1 MLYICHFFCLRVYA
15 LHFRGKEKHIP
26 KLDVMT
32 FHSHPPIRISRLSSE
47 AGWCPSGRV
56 FGGSVEASWHH
67 LQSFA
72 TTLGWGALG
81 GGHNSWS
88 PKKRDGQGVLKLLKG
103 LNCHYNE
110 WWFVGSSWKV
120 WVLLGFWGCRLVRSL
135 GWSSHSST
143 FHVSNSRFPKVSE
156 GFRRIPNPVQHIFRT
171 VVFTFSFHHEVRM
184 LQGTQTWLSW
194 DWHNDIIFLGNVN
207 ISVVAPQ
214 FLDNPWTKM
223 DHFLWDGS
231 MNQAS
236 QDSEWIRC
244 ISSIGFRCLA
254 IHALG
259 LRAGKQQT
267 QLYSRPLKGTM
278 PQCTKHSPRVQFM
291 SRIGG

>member
-156 GFRRIPNPVQHIFRT
+156 GFRRFPKDSEPRAAHIPNGG
-171 VVFTFSFHHEVRM
+171 FHFFFPPWGADASGHTDVAELR
-184 LQGTQTWLSW
+184 LTQR
-194 DWHNDIIFLGNVN
+194 HHFFGECEYLGGGSSILGQSLDQNGPFFMGWFYES
-207 ISVVAPQ
+207 SVAGQ
-214 FLDNPWTKM
+214 R
-223 DHFLWDGS
+223 
-231 MNQAS
+231 MNQMH
-236 QDSEWIRC
+236 
-244 ISSIGFRCLA
+244 L
-254 IHALG
+254 IHWFQMPCNPC
-259 LRAGKQQT
+259 LRAARGKAADT
-267 QLYSRPLKGTM
+267 AL
-278 PQCTKHSPRVQFM
+278 F
-291 SRIGG
+291 

>member
-88 PKKRDGQGVLKLLKG
+88 PKKK
-103 LNCHYNE
+103 
-110 WWFVGSSWKV
+110 
-120 WVLLGFWGCRLVRSL
+120 
-135 GWSSHSST
+135 GWSGSAQVTKGSELSLQWMMICWFIVKGVGALGILGLSFGQKFGLKFTLIHIPCQQLQ
-143 FHVSNSRFPKVSE
+143 VSEGFRRFPKVSE
-156 GFRRIPNPVQHIFRT
+156 GFRTPCSTYSERWFSLFLSTMRCGCFRAHRRGWAEIDTTTSFFWGMWISRWWLLNSWTILGPKWTIFYGMVLWIKRRRT
-171 VVFTFSFHHEVRM
+171 ANESDASHPLVSDA
-184 LQGTQTWLSW
+184 LQ
-194 DWHNDIIFLGNVN
+194 
-207 ISVVAPQ
+207 
-214 FLDNPWTKM
+214 
-223 DHFLWDGS
+223 S
-231 MNQAS
+231 M
-236 QDSEWIRC
+236 
-244 ISSIGFRCLA
+244 
-254 IHALG
+254 
-259 LRAGKQQT
+259 
-267 QLYSRPLKGTM
+267 P
-278 PQCTKHSPRVQFM
+278 
-291 SRIGG
+291 